1 MVDSD
6 TNSYLDRN
14 VQQPESERDPF
25 TPTRYRQFASRLPA
39 TAKSVLDVGCNTGRG
54 GSELKQVR
62 PDLSLMGLDVVQERL
77 DRLPAGV
84 YDRRICGSAT
94 HIPLEDE
101 SVDGVVA
108 GEFIEHLYP
117 KDVDAVLCEFFRV
130 LKLNGV
136 CLLTTPNPGD
146 LKRLASGKTVLGGA
160 HLTQHHPS
168 ILKARLMAVGFTKV
182 RVHGTGKVSSYVG
195 TRVPLLGIYGSY
207 MISAVKW

>member
-1 MVDSD
+1 MNADG
-6 TNSYLDRN
+6 NNYLDRN
-14 VQQPESERDPF
+14 LQQPESEQDTF
-25 TPTRYRQFASRLPA
+25 TVERYRQFAARLPSA
-39 TAKSVLDVGCNTGRG
+39 ANVVLDIGCNTGRG
-54 GSELKQVR
+54 GLELKRLR
-62 PDLSLMGLDVVQERL
+62 PKASLVGLDVVQERL

-94 HIPLEDE
+94 QIPLEDE
-101 SVDGVVA
+101 CVDGVVA

-117 KDVDAVLCEFFRV
+117 RDVYGTLCEIFRV

-146 LKRLASGKTVLGGA
+146 LKRLITGKTVLGGA

-168 ILKARLMAVGFTKV
+168 ILKSRLMAVGFTKV
-182 RVHGTGKVSSYVG
+182 RIYGTGKVSNYLG